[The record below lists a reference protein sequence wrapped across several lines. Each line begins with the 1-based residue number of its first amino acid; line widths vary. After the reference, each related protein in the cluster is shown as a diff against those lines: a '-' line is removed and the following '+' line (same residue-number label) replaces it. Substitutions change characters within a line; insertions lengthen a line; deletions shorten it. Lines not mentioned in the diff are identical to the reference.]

1 MSDQEQQ
8 PDWQRF
14 VDTVFEG
21 SSALGLSL
29 KDLAAEYASRPLV
42 YVQSWRP
49 PALTWTKP
57 LWRWQLARTLSA
69 LREVEDSALSDT
81 HPLVITAETL
91 ISDWEFGWTR
101 LSPQQRQHVRKQT
114 ILRNADPGI
123 ITRAFRGRHV
133 RVIRGQIAFKRMGS
147 EARLTLELACAALS
161 SLALWILLFTV
172 QSVTKTECIGCDAIV
187 MMQLSGLCAALAWV
201 CLREG
206 PRRISIEQHLQM
218 LGVTG
223 V

>member
-1 MSDQEQQ
+1 MSDLEPQ
-8 PDWQRF
+8 PDWQGF

-29 KDLAAEYASRPLV
+29 KELAAEYASRPLV

-57 LWRWQLARTLSA
+57 LWRWQLARTLNA

-81 HPLVITAETL
+81 HPLVTTAEGL
-91 ISDWEFGWTR
+91 ISEWEFGWSR
-101 LSPQQRQHVRKQT
+101 LSPRQRQHVRKQT
-114 ILRNADPGI
+114 ILRNADLGTI
-123 ITRAFRGRHV
+123 ARAFRGRHV
-133 RVIRGQIAFKRMGS
+133 RVIQGQIAFKRMGN

-161 SLALWILLFTV
+161 GLTLWILLMTV
-172 QSVTKTECIGCDAIV
+172 QSVTKSGCIACDAIV

-206 PRRISIEQHLQM
+206 PRRTSIERHLQK